1 MKLKNLHEIYSAKCD
16 GTTCSLFTI
25 VVVLTSNFMNELAD
39 NFYGHAKM
47 ILSYEI
53 NG

>member
-25 VVVLTSNFMNELAD
+25 VVVLTSNF
-39 NFYGHAKM
+39 
-47 ILSYEI
+47 YEWI
-53 NG
+53 SRRLFMVMQRWYYPM